1 MSVSK
6 RLILE
11 VSVDLCLIVLVSY
24 LAWVLRLATLS
35 LPGEYRHLWTIYLV
49 PQVTLR
55 LAALAAFRQYR
66 VCWRYF
72 GLHELRW
79 LIAATTVASALFAM
93 LVLSLTPHYPL
104 SVLAIS
110 WMLNILLIGGVR
122 VAYRM
127 AYEGRGGRGLRG
139 SEEQPRLLII
149 GAGNFG
155 EGLARELLR
164 RANGGRPIGFVD
176 DDARKR
182 GLLIHGLPVLG
193 AVEDVTRIAREQAV
207 DEVVI
212 AIPSA
217 TGTQIR
223 RILGYCEELP
233 VRLRTCPGFSDL
245 RPGDGARQL
254 RRIELSD
261 LLRRPPVKIHLESIA
276 NYLTGERVLITGAGG
291 SIGSE
296 LVRQV
301 MQFGPEAI
309 FLLGQGENS
318 LFEIQQE
325 LRREHRYEGAV
336 PIVGDIKDM
345 ARMRQIFER
354 YHPTVIFHAAAHK
367 HVPMMEANATEAVK
381 NNVLGTRNLVTLAA
395 ENRVKR
401 FLMVSSDK
409 AVNPTSVMGAT
420 KRVAELVLQAEAQ
433 RLAARGTLRTQFMAV
448 RFGNVLGSR
457 GSVVPTMLKQI
468 ERGGP
473 VTVTHPEMVR
483 YFMTIPEAVQ
493 LVLQAGALGSRGEV
507 FLLDM
512 GEPVKV
518 LDLARDLIRL
528 MGLIPGRDV
537 KIEFTGLR
545 PGEKLYEELLTAQ
558 EGVGATLH
566 EHVFTAP
573 PAPVDHHAL
582 HTAINGLA
590 ELAWR
595 GDEEGVRRKLR
606 EIVPTYRRDDAERAT
621 TAPQPV
627 PVPAPWRERS
637 LARPGVPEA
646 QPGLV
651 ATTS

>member
-1 MSVSK
+1 
-6 RLILE
+6 
-11 VSVDLCLIVLVSY
+11 
-24 LAWVLRLATLS
+24 
-35 LPGEYRHLWTIYLV
+35 
-49 PQVTLR
+49 
-55 LAALAAFRQYR
+55 
-66 VCWRYF
+66 
-72 GLHELRW
+72 
-79 LIAATTVASALFAM
+79 
-93 LVLSLTPHYPL
+93 
-104 SVLAIS
+104 
-110 WMLNILLIGGVR
+110 MLNIFVIGGVR

-127 AYEGRGGRGLRG
+127 VCEGRGIGWSLR
-139 SEEQPRLLII
+139 SADEQPRLLII

-164 RANGGRPIGFVD
+164 RSSGGRPVGFVD
-176 DDARKR
+176 DDPRKQ

-193 AVEDVTRIAREQAV
+193 AVADVGRIARDQAV

-261 LLRRPPVKIHLESIA
+261 LLRRPPIRIHLESIA
-276 NYLTGERVLITGAGG
+276 GCLTGERVLITGAGG

-325 LRREHRYEGAV
+325 LRREHRYEGAI
-336 PIVGDIKDM
+336 PIVGDIKDA

-354 YHPTVIFHAAAHK
+354 HRPTVVFHAAAHK

-381 NNVLGTRNLVTLAA
+381 NNVLGTRNLVQLAS
-395 ENRVKR
+395 ETGVKR
-401 FLMVSSDK
+401 FLMISSDK

-433 RLAARGTLRTQFMAV
+433 RLAARGTPRTKFMAV

-493 LVLQAGALGSRGEV
+493 LVLQAGALGSRGEI

-573 PAPVDHHAL
+573 PVPVDVHAL
-582 HTAINGLA
+582 HTAVNGLA

-606 EIVPTYRRDDAERAT
+606 EIVPTYRRDHAESAT
-621 TAPQPV
+621 TVPQPV